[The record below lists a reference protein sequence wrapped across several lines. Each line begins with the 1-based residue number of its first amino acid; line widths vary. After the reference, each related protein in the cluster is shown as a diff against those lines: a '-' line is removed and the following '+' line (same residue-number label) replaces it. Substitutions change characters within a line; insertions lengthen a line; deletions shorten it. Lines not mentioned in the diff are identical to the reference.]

1 MTIKAVGIV
10 YGLFTALLLM
20 PGCGKVR
27 YPDYYTL
34 ALAPS
39 PPRTGNGERTLGSL
53 AVRDFE
59 TPSYLRQGR
68 IVYRESPTE
77 IGFYEYH
84 RWINNPG
91 AIVTTAMIDAL
102 RSSDLFSQVDLYASH
117 VKADFQLR
125 GRLERLDEIDYGGGV
140 RVEVKLSAQLVNMR
154 TASTVWSGEQAES
167 ASVEK
172 ATVNSVVTQMTHA
185 TQKCIDG
192 LLADLRQ
199 HLGEGQ
205 QRSSDPGKPY
215 H

>member
-1 MTIKAVGIV
+1 MTIKAVGIAYV
-10 YGLFTALLLM
+10 LFTALLM
-20 PGCGKVR
+20 SGCGKVR

-34 ALAPS
+34 AVAPS
-39 PPRTGNGERTLGSL
+39 PPQAGNGERAPGSL

-59 TPSYLRQGR
+59 TPAYLRQGR
-68 IVYRESPTE
+68 IVYRKSPTE

-84 RWINNPG
+84 RWVNNPG

-125 GRLERLDEIDYGGGV
+125 GRLERLEEIDYGGRV

-167 ASVEK
+167 VSVEK
-172 ATVNSVVTQMTHA
+172 ATVNSVVTEMTHA
-185 TQKCIDG
+185 TQKCING
-192 LLADLRQ
+192 LLADMRQ

-205 QRSSDPGKPY
+205 QRPSDPGKPY